1 MRTWKT
7 PIALAAFLA
16 ATLSVSAADE
26 PKAKPHSIS
35 QTETVTATIT
45 AINPATREIT
55 FKGPEGNS
63 VTLVATE
70 AVKRFNELK
79 VGDQVKITYTESLAA
94 RIAKPGEAATSAA
107 GEMGRSTG
115 PKPGGAAKA
124 EVTVVV
130 TLENVDPKVPSVT
143 FKTANGEMHTVHVR
157 HAKNLEGY
165 KAGDKVALTY
175 TESLAID
182 VEPAAKK

>member
-1 MRTWKT
+1 MKTWRT
-7 PIALAAFLA
+7 PIVLAAFLA
-16 ATLSVSAADE
+16 ASLSVLAEDA
-26 PKAKPHSIS
+26 PKAKPHHVSR
-35 QTETVTATIT
+35 TETLTATIT

-55 FKGPEGNS
+55 FKGPKGNS
-63 VTLVATE
+63 VTLVATD

-79 VGDQVKITYTESLAA
+79 VGDQVKVTYTESIAA
-94 RIAKPGEAATSAA
+94 RLARPGEAAASASA
-107 GEMGRSTG
+107 EAGRSKG
-115 PKPGGAAKA
+115 PQPGAAAKS

-143 FKTANGEMHTVHVR
+143 FKTENGEMHTVHVL